1 MDGNGNQIATVDI
14 GADERPL
21 IFADGFESGET
32 VDWSISVG
40 EVP

>member
-14 GADERPL
+14 GADESSV
-21 IFADGFESGET
+21 IFADGFNSGET
-32 VDWSISVG
+32 VDWSTSVG